1 MKIIEWKEIFS
12 CFKNN
17 QVFSYFA
24 DSKSS
29 AISVGSFDGIH
40 LGHRKLMASLIEN
53 SKDKNYLAG
62 VFTFTRPLPSYKH
75 SSDYCGDISTLNQ
88 RLKLFEELGIDFVI
102 LCEFDSDF
110 ASLKGIEFF
119 DILKKVCNLK
129 FIVEGVDFRCGYKG
143 ATDAQGLKY
152 WAEQNDV
159 GFCFIEP
166 VFYKESNHSEERISS
181 SYIRKM
187 IQLGFFTT
195 VQDLLLHSYEL
206 DFSRVEKIKHNSSIL
221 VDKSNVRQVLPPE
234 GFYHVSSEGNT
245 YRLKVGDKT
254 IEIENADDTI
264 SSVLF

>member
-29 AISVGSFDGIH
+29 AVSVGSFDGIH

-110 ASLKGIEFF
+110 ASLKGVEFF
-119 DILKKVCNLK
+119 DILKKVCKLK
-129 FIVEGVDFRCGYKG
+129 FFVEGVDFRCGYKG

-152 WAEQNDV
+152 WAEQNDID
-159 GFCFIEP
+159 FCFVEP
-166 VFYKESNHSEERISS
+166 VYYTENNLDEDRISS

-187 IQLGFFTT
+187 IQNGFFTT
-195 VQDLLLHSYEL
+195 VQELLLHSYEL
-206 DFSRVEKIKHNSSIL
+206 DLSKVEKVKQNSSIFVKKGNL
-221 VDKSNVRQVLPPE
+221 NQVLPPA
-234 GFYHVSSEGNT
+234 GIYHVLSEGIS
-245 YRLKVGDKT
+245 YRMKITDIT
-254 IEIENADDTI
+254 IEIENADISI
-264 SSVLF
+264 SSLSF